1 VPVGG
6 ALGARSLALAGAGA
20 DSIHGTLLEQKHDEY
35 SKKAEEKEA
44 TQAQPRLNQPSSN
57 TKNPVVQTSQQDT
70 PPASDDED
78 KVKQWLAVAGR
89 EPEHAKVEGIRD
101 SVLVKDDLETTYR
114 YLDSYNLGE
123 EDDDEIPQKPQ
134 CPVPDQKDEDV
145 PGPTASHQPPLTP
158 PPEIT
163 QTMALDQPVLQP
175 EWNQVLVHTPVLPPP
190 LPPKTPS
197 APSSHV
203 PPLPTAQVHPS
214 DQAAPVTQGNHQAE
228 GFSTLMTPDMT
239 PPAPVYPEPPVQ
251 QSTVPAL
258 PE

>member
-1 VPVGG
+1 VAVAGTLGG
-6 ALGARSLALAGAGA
+6 RSLALAGAGA
-20 DSIHGTLLEQKHDEY
+20 DSIQGTLREHKHDEY
-35 SKKAEEKEA
+35 SKKAEEKQET
-44 TQAQPRLNQPSSN
+44 TQAEPRLNQPSSN
-57 TKNPVVQTSQQDT
+57 TNNPVVQTSQQDT

-78 KVKQWLAVAGR
+78 KVKQWVAGAGR
-89 EPEHAKVEGIRD
+89 EPEHAKVKGIRD

-114 YLDSYNLGE
+114 YLDTYNLGE
-123 EDDDEIPQKPQ
+123 EDEEEISQTPQ
-134 CPVPDQKDEDV
+134 CPVADQKDEDV

-175 EWNQVLVHTPVLPPP
+175 EWNQVLVHTSVVPPP

-197 APSSHV
+197 APSSHA
-203 PPLPTAQVHPS
+203 PPLPRTQVYPPGQTAP
-214 DQAAPVTQGNHQAE
+214 ATEAE
-228 GFSTLMTPDMT
+228 SFSSLVTPDMT